1 MHHGLAGTYG
11 AACAPRDDRR
21 CSLRSRWL
29 ARLCIFFMAPTS
41 CFADV
46 DARVGFCHGSAQC
59 RVLLCVSRRMLRL
72 SLQGTEAE
80 SQSVCAERS
89 RVLQAA
95 RAHA

>member
-1 MHHGLAGTYG
+1 MVQRVLHATTDVALCAAAGWRG
-11 AACAPRDDRR
+11 FA
-21 CSLRSRWL
+21 
-29 ARLCIFFMAPTS
+29 FFMAPTS